1 MSRKGLSLA
10 VDEGGYFHSEENK
23 IELVHCPNDKKEC
36 VKQLPEINRYFQESH
51 QGRMDKDYLK
61 AIEALQHAFDIT
73 WDIQE
78 SACAEC
84 AELFRSTIVS
94 SMKIIYSDLKDLT
107 SGWFSNK
114 KYKPAFEK
122 ATQVLEEMNQR
133 MNEKR
138 V

>member
-10 VDEGGYFHSEENK
+10 VDEVGYFRIEEDK

-36 VKQLPEINRYFQESH
+36 VTQLPIVNRYFQQSH

-61 AIEALQHAFDIT
+61 AIEALQHAFDLT

-78 SACAEC
+78 STCAEC
-84 AELFRSTIVS
+84 AGLFRSTIVS
-94 SMKIIYSDLKDLT
+94 SMEIIYSDLKDLT

-114 KYKPAFEK
+114 RYKPALEK
-122 ATQVLEEMNQR
+122 AAQVLQEMNQQ
-133 MNEKR
+133 MKR
-138 V
+138 E